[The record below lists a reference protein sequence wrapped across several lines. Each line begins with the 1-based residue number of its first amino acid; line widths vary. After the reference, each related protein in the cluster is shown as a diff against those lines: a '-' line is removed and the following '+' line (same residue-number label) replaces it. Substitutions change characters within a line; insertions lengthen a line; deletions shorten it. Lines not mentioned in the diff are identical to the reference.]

1 MRAVRAS
8 GDGGVT
14 VVDVEPT
21 IPAHATDPVR
31 VRVRS
36 CGICGSDLHLAAWN
50 LPVTLGHEFAGVL
63 DDGTAVAVQPNVW
76 CGECDRCLA
85 GETQLCRTGLTRMHG
100 VSVDGGLADEV
111 IVDRSCLVPLPTG
124 VDAEIGA
131 LVEPLAVAGHAL
143 RRVVLEP
150 GARILVIGGGSI
162 GLALAGVARA
172 QAVDVDLSAR
182 YAHQHEAGERLGAR
196 LAVADE
202 YDVVVD
208 AAGSQASLDDAVTR
222 VRPGGTIV
230 VAATYWEPVSF
241 GTDLLGK
248 EVHVV
253 PAAMYGHDHG
263 IREFDLAAEVLAA
276 HPDLGDVLVSHRF
289 PLDDAAEA
297 FRVSGDRASGAIKV
311 VLGP

>member
-1 MRAVRAS
+1 
-8 GDGGVT
+8 
-14 VVDVEPT
+14 
-21 IPAHATDPVR
+21 
-31 VRVRS
+31 
-36 CGICGSDLHLAAWN
+36 
-50 LPVTLGHEFAGVL
+50 
-63 DDGTAVAVQPNVW
+63 
-76 CGECDRCLA
+76 
-85 GETQLCRTGLTRMHG
+85 
-100 VSVDGGLADEV
+100 
-111 IVDRSCLVPLPTG
+111 
-124 VDAEIGA
+124 
-131 LVEPLAVAGHAL
+131 
-143 RRVVLEP
+143 
-150 GARILVIGGGSI
+150 
-162 GLALAGVARA
+162 VARA

-263 IREFDLAAEVLAA
+263 RREFDLAAEVLAA

-311 VLGP
+311 VLEP

>member
-1 MRAVRAS
+1 M
-8 GDGGVT
+8 

-21 IPAHATDPVR
+21 VPAHATDPVR

-85 GETQLCRTGLTRMHG
+85 GETNLCRTGLTRMHG

-111 IVDRSCLVPLPTG
+111 IVDRSCLVPLQAG
-124 VDAEIGA
+124 LGAEIGA

-143 RRVVLEP
+143 RRVALEP
-150 GARILVIGGGSI
+150 GARILVIGGGSV

-172 QAVDVDLSAR
+172 HAVDVDLSAR
-182 YAHQHEAGERLGAR
+182 YAHQREAGERLGAR
-196 LAVADE
+196 LTVADE
-202 YDVVVD
+202 YEVVVD

-222 VRPGGTIV
+222 VRPGGTVV
-230 VAATYWEPVSF
+230 VAGTYWEPVSF

-248 EVHVV
+248 EVNVV

-263 IREFDLAAEVLAA
+263 VREFDLAAEVLAA
-276 HPDLGDVLVSHRF
+276 RPELADVLVSHRF